1 MDKHDRNKKWENY
14 WGNLS
19 FMVKIKWK
27 GLGDL
32 VVANAWIWQISQAV
46 YITKNNKSQRNDSCW
61 DVSHLG
67 FDDGKK
73 LSFPQQIESWK
84 QLVAGYREEHFHHE
98 KKTRLPSHLPA
109 HLGSS
114 LSLVLSQALCVATLV
129 LLILLLPTILPSRDE
144 YLSLTWPSRHDT
156 ILKIIVYNKLPRF
169 SFRSK
174 FGIKQTCHNIIES

>member
-1 MDKHDRNKKWENY
+1 MIGIKKWENY
-14 WGNLS
+14 WANLS
-19 FMVKIKWK
+19 FMVKIKKVKRPGWSCGGK
-27 GLGDL
+27 CMDMTD
-32 VVANAWIWQISQAV
+32 IPSC
-46 YITKNNKSQRNDSCW
+46 ITRNNKSQRNDSCW
-61 DVSHLG
+61 DVSRLG
-67 FDDGKK
+67 FDVGKK

-84 QLVAGYREEHFHHE
+84 QLVVGYRGEHLHHE

-174 FGIKQTCHNIIES
+174 FGIKQTCHNVIES